1 MVIAT
6 FMDVAIN
13 RRAIMRNRNFVPVGI
28 RINNNNRPTING
40 NGATLNEVA
49 TFEMFLSGVVFESL
63 PTGIMPNKVFG
74 IFDFTKRSS
83 TSILPFSQ
91 KNNKLTERSE
101 EHTSEL

>member
-1 MVIAT
+1 MFIAT

-13 RRAIMRNRNFVPVGI
+13 RRAIMRNRDFVTVDI
-28 RINNNNRPTING
+28 RINNNNTPIINE
-40 NGATLNEVA
+40 NGATLNEVT

-63 PTGIMPNKVFG
+63 PTGIMSNKVLC

-91 KNNKLTERSE
+91 KNNKLTENFCMLR
-101 EHTSEL
+101 LL